1 MNDYANMIQ
10 GLPQGG
16 DQSNYLASMGMQ
28 RAPGVAQ
35 NGLPANAPGAQN
47 SQGLPRL
54 SQGQAGMGPQGMP
67 SNGQGQQPGGNPF
80 LAAIARWHAMQQQRQ
95 QQPGM
100 PPGSHLTMP
109 ADPSAPG
116 RLTRPADPSAPGA
129 GGAFPGVQW
138 GPQPV
143 PQGMRAPGSM
153 PPPGQVP
160 GMQGV
165 QWGPPVQMRQP
176 PGPLAQNGNGQ

>member
-28 RAPGVAQ
+28 KAPGVAQ

-67 SNGQGQQPGGNPF
+67 SNGQGQQQGGNPF
-80 LAAIARWHAMQQQRQ
+80 LAAIARWHAMQQRPQG
-95 QQPGM
+95 QPGM
-100 PPGSHLTMP
+100 PPAGQMQARGP
-109 ADPSAPG
+109 QQPG
-116 RLTRPADPSAPGA
+116 VNP
-129 GGAFPGVQW
+129 FPGVQW
-138 GPQPV
+138 GPQPL

-165 QWGPPVQMRQP
+165 QWGGPVQMRQP